1 MFSVRQRYL
10 FIALLS
16 VYSYV
21 NILLTTGHSFL
32 GINLPEP
39 LFIVSV
45 TVLVLLVWEAN
56 RFLQRNLG
64 RIRVFFRSKI
74 HPLIIHFAFSL
85 IVVAS
90 IASTIAIILTSLY
103 QLEKEAFWLALTLS
117 LGFSF
122 RINLFLHC
130 INAIVFYMNKYKVV
144 QIEAEQLKK
153 QSIEARFDALR
164 SQINPHFLFN
174 SLNVLSSLVYR
185 DPDTSARFIEQLSNV
200 YRYLLNNQD
209 QKLIPLREELEFIN
223 SYYYLLKMRFQENLN
238 IAHEIPETKKD
249 YYIAPATLQLLIENA
264 IKHNVVSKKNPLDIK
279 IYIENGKPEINKI
292 VVENNL
298 QPKPVQEASSKLG
311 LKNIK
316 SRYTF
321 LAGREAVEIITAP
334 NFIVKVPLIKLSYEN
349 ENG

>member
-1 MFSVRQRYL
+1 
-10 FIALLS
+10 
-16 VYSYV
+16 
-21 NILLTTGHSFL
+21 
-32 GINLPEP
+32 
-39 LFIVSV
+39 
-45 TVLVLLVWEAN
+45 
-56 RFLQRNLG
+56 
-64 RIRVFFRSKI
+64 
-74 HPLIIHFAFSL
+74 
-85 IVVAS
+85 
-90 IASTIAIILTSLY
+90 
-103 QLEKEAFWLALTLS
+103 
-117 LGFSF
+117 
-122 RINLFLHC
+122 
-130 INAIVFYMNKYKVV
+130 MNKYKVV

-349 ENG
+349 ENGWRF